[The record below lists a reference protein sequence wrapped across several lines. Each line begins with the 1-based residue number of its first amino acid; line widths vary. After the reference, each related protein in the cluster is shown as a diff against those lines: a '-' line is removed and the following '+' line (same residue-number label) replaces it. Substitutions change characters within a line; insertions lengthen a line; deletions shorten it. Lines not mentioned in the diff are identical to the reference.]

1 VAALSVIGDDQDPHS
16 RPFGDELPDH
26 NVRTAHRE
34 RPFQR

>member
-1 VAALSVIGDDQDPHS
+1 VGDPSVIGDDQDPS
-16 RPFGDELPDH
+16 GRLSGDELPDH